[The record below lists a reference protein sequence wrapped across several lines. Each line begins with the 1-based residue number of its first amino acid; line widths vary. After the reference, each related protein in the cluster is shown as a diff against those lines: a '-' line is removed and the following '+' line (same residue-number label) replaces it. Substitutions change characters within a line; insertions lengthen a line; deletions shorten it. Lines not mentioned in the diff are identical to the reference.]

1 MRHVSALQEE
11 APVTKND
18 TKALYYRFVAAW
30 GARDFDALADCVTE
44 DFVWH
49 LPVGPDEP
57 VGRTLIGPE
66 AFPQE
71 FAERERRGAQ
81 LRFEIEDPIIA
92 GDTFLGYYTIH
103 GTYAGGETCSYR
115 GVDIYT
121 VRDGRIA
128 SKDAY
133 WKIISDS
140 AVSGRVDIR
149 AAA

>member
-1 MRHVSALQEE
+1 MEGV
-11 APVTKND
+11 VTKKEI
-18 TKALYYRFVAAW
+18 KALFERFARAWAAK
-30 GARDFDALADCVTE
+30 DFDGLADCVTE

-57 VGRTLIGPE
+57 VGRTLEGPG
-66 AFPQE
+66 AFRLE
-71 FAERERRGAQ
+71 FAERERRGAK
-81 LRFEIEDPIIA
+81 LRFELEQPIIF
-92 GDTFLGYYTIH
+92 GDAFFCYYTIH
-103 GTYAGGETCSYR
+103 GEYAGGESCSYR
-115 GVDIYT
+115 GVDIYS

-140 AVSGRVDIR
+140 AVSGRVDIG

>member
-1 MRHVSALQEE
+1 M
-11 APVTKND
+11 TKKEI
-18 TKALYYRFVAAW
+18 KALFDRFVQDW
-30 GARDFDALADCVTE
+30 GEKDFDALAACVTE

-57 VGRTLIGPE
+57 VGRTLHGPD
-66 AFPQE
+66 AFRVE
-71 FAERERRGAQ
+71 FRERERQGAE
-81 LRFEIEDPIIA
+81 LRFELDEPLVY
-92 GDTFLGYYTIH
+92 GNTFLLYYTIH

-115 GVDIYT
+115 GIDIFT
-121 VRDGRIA
+121 VKGGRIA